1 MGPASKPVVGPG
13 NNTFILQPGKHEMKI
28 VDTAPQLEAAF
39 KHSLIID
46 ISDISAKFTYLYT
59 NFAIC
64 GAQFV
69 GCGPVHRKVGDLDTI
84 EEGWL
89 VVHMSKKKKLSG
101 WWLPYPSE
109 K

>member
-46 ISDISAKFTYLYT
+46 ISDISTIILSSPTYTPTSLY
-59 NFAIC
+59 
-64 GAQFV
+64 V
-69 GCGPVHRKVGDLDTI
+69 GHSL
-84 EEGWL
+84 
-89 VVHMSKKKKLSG
+89 
-101 WWLPYPSE
+101 
-109 K
+109 